1 MRIFTNTF
9 FGFCISLILFIS
21 VFAEGKEEK
30 KRILFFGD
38 SLTAGYGIGTNKAFP
53 NLIQTKIDSL
63 ELNYEVVNAGLSGET
78 TAGGL
83 RRINW
88 ILKKKI
94 DVFILELGA
103 NDGLRGISPKV
114 TKQNLQNIIDEVLKK
129 NPETKII
136 LAGMLVPP
144 NLGIDYSKEFAQV
157 FPTLAEENKIPLIPF
172 LLDGVAGDKK
182 LNIADGIH
190 PNTEGHKIVTEN
202 VWSVLKEVIE
212 LK

>member
-9 FGFCISLILFIS
+9 FGFCISLIFTLT
-21 VFAEGKEEK
+21 VFAESKDSK
-30 KRILFFGD
+30 QTILFFGD
-38 SLTAGYGIGTNKAFP
+38 SLTAGYGIGTQNAFP
-53 NLIQTKIDSL
+53 NLIQAKIDSL
-63 ELNYEVVNAGLSGET
+63 KLNYEVVNAGLSGET

-88 ILKKKI
+88 ILKRKI
-94 DVFILELGA
+94 DVFVLELGA

-114 TKQNLQNIIDEVLKK
+114 TKQNLQKIIDTVLEK
-129 NPETKII
+129 NPDTKIV

-157 FPTLAEENKIPLIPF
+157 FPTLAKENKIPLIPF

-190 PNTEGHKIVTEN
+190 PNIKGHKIVAKT
-202 VWSVLKEVIE
+202 VWEILKEE
-212 LK
+212 L

>member
-9 FGFCISLILFIS
+9 FGFCISLILFVS
-21 VFAEGKEEK
+21 VFAENKEDK
-30 KRILFFGD
+30 KRVLFFGD
-38 SLTAGYGIGTNKAFP
+38 SLTAGYGIGTDNAFP
-53 NLIQTKIDSL
+53 NLIQTKIDSSK
-63 ELNYEVVNAGLSGET
+63 LNYEAVNAGLSGET

-88 ILKKKI
+88 ILKRKI
-94 DVFILELGA
+94 DVFVLELGA

-114 TKQNLQNIIDEVLKK
+114 TKQNLQKIIDNVLEK

-144 NLGIDYSKEFAQV
+144 NLGIDYAKEFAQV

-190 PNTEGHKIVTEN
+190 PNIEGHKIVAEN
-202 VWSVLKEVIE
+202 VWQVLKSE
-212 LK
+212 LEN

>member
-9 FGFCISLILFIS
+9 FGFCISLIFTLT
-21 VFAEGKEEK
+21 VFAESKDSK
-30 KRILFFGD
+30 QTILFFGD
-38 SLTAGYGIGTNKAFP
+38 SLTAGYGIGTQNAFP
-53 NLIQTKIDSL
+53 NLIQAKIDSL
-63 ELNYEVVNAGLSGET
+63 KLNYEVVNAGLSGET

-88 ILKKKI
+88 ILKRKI

-114 TKQNLQNIIDEVLKK
+114 TKQNLQKIIDTVLEK
-129 NPETKII
+129 NPETKIV

-157 FPTLAEENKIPLIPF
+157 FPTLAKENKIPLIPF

-190 PNTEGHKIVTEN
+190 PNIKGHKIVAKT
-202 VWSVLKEVIE
+202 VWEILKEE
-212 LK
+212 L